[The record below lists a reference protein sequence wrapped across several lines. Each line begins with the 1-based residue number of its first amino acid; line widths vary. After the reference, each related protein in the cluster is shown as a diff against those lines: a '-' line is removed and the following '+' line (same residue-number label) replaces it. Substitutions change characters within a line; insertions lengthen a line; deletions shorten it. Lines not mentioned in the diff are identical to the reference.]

1 LCNLFL
7 FSAGFY
13 QKTIPILSQKYYVRD
28 HVPTVHPKGGKM
40 FQRLIVQN
48 LSPEACSIQ
57 DKHKEEYK
65 GVIRHVILKIVI
77 TIYR

>member
-1 LCNLFL
+1 
-7 FSAGFY
+7 
-13 QKTIPILSQKYYVRD
+13 
-28 HVPTVHPKGGKM
+28 M